1 MSVLES
7 QERAASAASPVPVA
21 GADVPLVVD
30 LDGTLLKTDLLY
42 EALFV
47 LLATHPLTALRTP
60 LWLREGKAAF
70 KARLADA
77 VLLDLHTLPVT
88 EAVLDLIQE
97 AKAAGRRVYLASA
110 SDRRYVEAFAEHMG
124 CFDGVYASDGVT
136 NLGAGNKARS
146 LVALFGQGGFDY
158 VGNSMDDVPVWQ
170 VARTAYAVNASGAVV
185 RAAQGVAADLRVV
198 ESRTAGVG
206 DYLRA
211 MRLHQWAKNL
221 LILVP
226 GLAAHVFS
234 AGAFAH
240 AVLAFFSFSLCA
252 SSVYL
257 LNDLLDLRSDRQHA
271 SKRLRPFA
279 SGTVPLSHGMAL
291 FPVLLLAALTA
302 ALMLSPAF
310 VAVLAGYYTLTLA
323 YSLVLKRHLIIDVV
337 TLSSLYGARLV
348 AGSVAFGVALS
359 EWLIAFSIFLFLSL
373 ALVKRVT
380 ELIGRRQQG
389 RGDPSGRA
397 YTLDDLPVLEMLA
410 ASSGFVSVLVLAL
423 YIHSPEVVTLYHHP
437 KLLWCGGLVLIYWL
451 CRIMVLT
458 HRGQMNDDPVIYAV
472 TDRVSLL
479 CGVLL
484 VLALV
489 GASL

>member
-7 QERAASAASPVPVA
+7 RERAVPMVE
-21 GADVPLVVD
+21 ADVPLVVD

-77 VLLDLHTLPVT
+77 VLLDLRTLPVN

-110 SDRRYVEAFAEHMG
+110 SDRRYVQAFADHMG
-124 CFDGVYASDGVT
+124 GFDGVYASDGVT

-146 LVALFGQGGFDY
+146 LVALFGEGGFDY
-158 VGNSMDDVPVWQ
+158 VGNSMADVPVWQ

-185 RAAQGVAADLRVV
+185 RAARAASADVRVL
-198 ESRTAGVG
+198 EGRTAGVG

-226 GLAAHVFS
+226 GLAAHTFS
-234 AGAFAH
+234 AGALWH
-240 AVLAFFSFSLCA
+240 ALLAFLSFSLCA

-279 SGTVPLSHGMAL
+279 AGTVPLSHGMAL
-291 FPVLLLAALTA
+291 FPVLLVASVAAAL
-302 ALMLSPAF
+302 LLSPAF
-310 VAVLAGYYTLTLA
+310 VAVLAGYYGLTLA
-323 YSLVLKRHLIIDVV
+323 YSLALKRHLIIDVV
-337 TLSSLYGARLV
+337 TLSSLYGVRLV
-348 AGSVAFGVALS
+348 AGGVAFGVALS
-359 EWLIAFSIFLFLSL
+359 EWLIAFSTFFFLSL

-380 ELIGRRQQG
+380 ELIGRRRAG
-389 RGDPSGRA
+389 KGDPAGRA

-423 YIHSPEVVTLYHHP
+423 YINSPEVMMLYRHP
-437 KLLWCGGLVLIYWL
+437 QLLWCGGLVLIYWL

-472 TDRVSLL
+472 TDRVSLS

-484 VLALV
+484 ILALA
-489 GASL
+489 GATL